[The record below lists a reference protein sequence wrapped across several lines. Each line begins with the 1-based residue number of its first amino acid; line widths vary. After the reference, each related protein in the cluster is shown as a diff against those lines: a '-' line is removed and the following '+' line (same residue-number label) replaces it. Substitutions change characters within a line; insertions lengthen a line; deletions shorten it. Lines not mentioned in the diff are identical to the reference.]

1 MTRPQ
6 RQSERSERV
15 QATGR
20 RGFAAPAMR

>member
-1 MTRPQ
+1 LPH

-20 RGFAAPAMR
+20 RGFAAPASV